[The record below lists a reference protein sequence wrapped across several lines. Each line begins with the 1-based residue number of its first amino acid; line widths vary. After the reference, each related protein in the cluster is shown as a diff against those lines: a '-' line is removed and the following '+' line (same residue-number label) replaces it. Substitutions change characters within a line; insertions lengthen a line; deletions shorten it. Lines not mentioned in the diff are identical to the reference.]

1 MDAAYE
7 LAARMR
13 AREEASKAR
22 ERELEFKARA
32 SEEERK
38 MVDLVVQE
46 YADLVR
52 NLEGRKS
59 VNHTPLVDTLQD
71 AKSNLHKIL
80 TAFSTESDNLH
91 ATIAQLNAKVSDLQ
105 MTLDAERITASHDRT
120 LLSQAKT
127 ELDKLELEDQTA
139 AKMVARYMSVPTIFV
154 VTLLIFLVG
163 NSHKLLPMRYN
174 SKSRRSKRGMPRRP
188 PPSNSNCP

>member
-1 MDAAYE
+1 
-7 LAARMR
+7 MR
-13 AREEASKAR
+13 AREEACKAR

-59 VNHTPLVDTLQD
+59 ANHTPSISNGSASTITLVDNLQD
-71 AKSNLHKIL
+71 GKYTLHRML
-80 TAFSTESDNLH
+80 TAVSTESEQLH
-91 ATIAQLNAKVSDLQ
+91 ATIADLNAKVSNLQ

-120 LLSQAKT
+120 LLSHIKT
-127 ELDKLELEDQTA
+127 ELDKLNIEDKTA
-139 AKMVARYMSVPTIFV
+139 AKMVAHYMFVPDIHV
-154 VTLLIFLVG
+154 VMSAHVSF
-163 NSHKLLPMRYN
+163 
-174 SKSRRSKRGMPRRP
+174 
-188 PPSNSNCP
+188 